1 MPTSRRAPRPNF
13 HRQFAW
19 KSKWPPIRWARTS
32 ALPTFMRQEF
42 ATAQS
47 PPTSNAGNPTRHR
60 IYLEF
65 LLVQRLSG
73 GLVFSMVLTTDIP
86 GSHNA
91 KSQLYPSAFP
101 DGAGPRTVKLKL
113 RTTDNCCSQD
123 ISPTTWSCKGPQ
135 HGQRRRPDGLQCLR
149 LSHQVS
155 EFVPADAVVIHMTR
169 PSETRQKLS
178 RMD

>member
-1 MPTSRRAPRPNF
+1 MTTSRRAPRPNF
-13 HRQFAW
+13 HRQLAW
-19 KSKWPPIRWARTS
+19 KSKWPPIHWARTS
-32 ALPTFMRQEF
+32 ALPTGLLSCDKNSQLPN
-42 ATAQS
+42 QS
-47 PPTSNAGNPTRHR
+47 SAGNPTRHR
-60 IYLEF
+60 FGIPAGSEAE
-65 LLVQRLSG
+65 RWLSK
-73 GLVFSMVLTTDIP
+73 VLTADIP

-91 KSQLYPSAFP
+91 KSQLYPNAFP

-113 RTTDNCCSQD
+113 RTTDNCCSQN